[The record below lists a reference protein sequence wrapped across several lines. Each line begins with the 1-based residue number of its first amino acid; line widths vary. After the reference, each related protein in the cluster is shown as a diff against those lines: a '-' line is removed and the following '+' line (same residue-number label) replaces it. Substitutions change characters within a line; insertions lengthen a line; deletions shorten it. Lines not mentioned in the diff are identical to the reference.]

1 MLGNHAEGSVAGYN
15 DHLLVKHGMQYAG
28 NGARTRTLSFQAMLG
43 AATQTVLIVQL

>member
-28 NGARTRTLSFQAMLG
+28 NGLEHGRYPSKQCW
-43 AATQTVLIVQL
+43 VLPPRPY